1 MKTTIT
7 AKMRSTKMYFFLMIS
22 ALGLFNSMNAQCNAN
37 FTYTI
42 NSNGNVTFQS
52 TSTNTTTNTQ
62 YFWSFGN
69 SNFAYTANASTNY
82 ANNGFYTV
90 CLFLNDSINNCSSS
104 FCDTINVTS
113 ANNST
118 CNASFSYSI
127 GTNGNV
133 SFFNTST
140 GTSSNTVYYWS
151 FNNSTTASG
160 PNPTTTFTNYFNW
173 VCLSIYDTVTF
184 CNSSIC
190 DSVILSSNP
199 CNTNVNFVMS
209 QDSSQALTWWAIA
222 NYPQNVTN
230 AVWSWGDN
238 TTSTGLYPSHTYSA
252 SAFYNICVSIT
263 VSCAGTASY
272 CANTFI
278 NRSSNAMYQVN
289 VIGST
294 NQNPTSI
301 ITQEAE
307 QLSELKL
314 FPNPSKD
321 FARLKLNS
329 GKDGIV
335 TLSIFEITGK
345 LVSENKVSVTKG
357 NNELEVDVNTLDKG
371 FYLLNV
377 QNGVNKKTIR
387 LIKD

>member
-278 NRSSNAMYQVN
+278 NRGSNAMYQVN
-289 VIGST
+289 VIGNT